1 MKNAGQPDRDF
12 DQPSRADATADA
24 PAYPSSRR
32 RLVEDQ
38 ALERPA
44 HVVRRQTTEQKTADP
59 VGARL
64 PHDIISEMEAAL
76 KQQVD
81 RLVAKRH

>member
-1 MKNAGQPDRDF
+1 MKNAVRS
-12 DQPSRADATADA
+12 DQESCEPYGADVAAGA
-24 PAYPSSRR
+24 PGRPSSRR
-32 RLVEDQ
+32 LVDDRF
-38 ALERPA
+38 ADANVMR
-44 HVVRRQTTEQKTADP
+44 HRTMEQDTIDP
-59 VGARL
+59 SGVRL

>member
-1 MKNAGQPDRDF
+1 MKNAGQPDREF
-12 DQPSRADATADA
+12 DEPSRADATAGA
-24 PAYPSSRR
+24 PDYPSSR

-38 ALERPA
+38 VLERHA
-44 HVVRRQTTEQKTADP
+44 HVVRRQTMEQMTADP